1 MRVGERLGV
10 PGVLVLVLYVLGVV
24 WLAAQPLLVGLVP
37 AGLVPEVGRLRTGGG
52 GWRLL
57 HLLWIYPVF
66 FVVVGM
72 LEPRAG
78 RVRSR
83 GRRVLA
89 LAAELLLAWLVLT
102 LLLGL
107 FFVHPGGAAIAS
119 AVAVVSLTPFARLLE
134 RTLPRGERDGPDEP
148 DGVDPP
154 DGSDRTR

>member
-1 MRVGERLGV
+1 MREGERLGV
-10 PGVLVLVLYVLGVV
+10 RGVLVLVLYVLGVV
-24 WLAAQPLLVGLVP
+24 WVAALPLLVGLVL
-37 AGLVPEVGRLRTGGG
+37 AGLVPEVGRLRGAGG
-52 GWRLL
+52 GWQLL

-89 LAAELLLAWLVLT
+89 RVVELVLAWLVLT
-102 LLLGL
+102 VLLGV

-119 AVAVVSLTPFARLLE
+119 AVAVVSLAPFARLLE
-134 RTLPRGERDGPDEP
+134 RTVPRGAHEGPGDADRPDE
-148 DGVDPP
+148 DAR
-154 DGSDRTR
+154 SR